1 MTDDPEG
8 ALLDPV
14 TTEQDKAIATQ
25 PQKMSIAF
33 YGALA
38 LVGVLVLFI
47 VFMNVPGIRASA
59 GMLLT
64 QNNWTLQSY
73 IDTGGVLVP
82 IITRTPITAKFGTE
96 GKVSGSAGCNQYS
109 AHYTMLDLAITI
121 SPPVM
126 TERDCENS
134 ILMQQE
140 RAYLNDLSKAVEIR
154 VSESNLNLYDKTGKP
169 VLMFVT
175 TL

>member
-1 MTDDPEG
+1 MTDDSEG

-14 TTEQDKAIATQ
+14 TTEHDKATATQ
-25 PQKMSIAF
+25 PQKMSLAF

-38 LVGVLVLFI
+38 LVGVLVLLI
-47 VFMNVPGIRASA
+47 VFMNVPSIRASA

-64 QNNWTLQSY
+64 QNTWTLQSY
-73 IDTGGVLVP
+73 IDTSGVLVP
-82 IITRTPITAKFGTE
+82 TITRTPITAKFGTE
-96 GKVSGSAGCNQYS
+96 GQVSGSAGCNQYS
-109 AHYTMLDLAITI
+109 THYTTRDLAITI

-126 TERDCENS
+126 TDRYCENS

-140 RAYLNDLSKAVEIR
+140 RAFLNDLSKAVEIR

-169 VLMFVT
+169 VLVFVIMS
-175 TL
+175 